1 MGELRDDDGGSS
13 SAAVVIGAVAA
24 GIVLLGTVLL
34 LALWRRRTTHSGG
47 KDAGK
52 IAELYALLLQR
63 VQSEFLLGYKQ
74 LIGGAVASFDDYK
87 QLIAGITVAPSAIKL
102 GAELGRGNYGSVYAA
117 TLRRSR
123 TDVVAVAVK
132 VPAADRV
139 GQEWSAASV
148 EKSAALL
155 LEAFVQHG
163 TPCVWLCV
171 AILKLSRGC
180 SLAFILQCMH
190 ALDFFVDNSA
200 FVFGSIHT
208 ESCSICLALYAV
220 CFMFVLTLFQKRSRT
235 HVLRTRTPAHRQ
247 VALRHCC
254 CPVCV
259 W

>member
-1 MGELRDDDGGSS
+1 VSSGDDDGGSS
-13 SAAVVIGAVAA
+13 SPGVVIGAVAA
-24 GIVLLGTVLL
+24 GVVLFATVILVT
-34 LALWRRRTTHSGG
+34 LWRRRKAHSRG
-47 KDAGK
+47 KDDGK

-87 QLIAGITVAPSAIKL
+87 QLIAGITVVPSAIKL
-102 GAELGRGNYGSVYAA
+102 GAELGRGNYGRVYAA

-163 TPCVWLCV
+163 TPQWRCCVWH
-171 AILKLSRGC
+171 
-180 SLAFILQCMH
+180 AFNYLVPFLLPVILQSMH
-190 ALDFFVDNSA
+190 VPTSL
-200 FVFGSIHT
+200 
-208 ESCSICLALYAV
+208 L
-220 CFMFVLTLFQKRSRT
+220 
-235 HVLRTRTPAHRQ
+235 
-247 VALRHCC
+247 
-254 CPVCV
+254 
-259 W
+259 